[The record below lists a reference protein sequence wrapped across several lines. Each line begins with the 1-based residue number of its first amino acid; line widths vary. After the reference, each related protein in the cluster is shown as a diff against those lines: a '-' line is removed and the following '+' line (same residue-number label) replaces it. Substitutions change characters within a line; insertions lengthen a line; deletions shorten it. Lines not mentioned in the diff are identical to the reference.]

1 MNRDEDLI
9 LFRDMYKREKKDI
22 ASLLLPVPD
31 EFEANGNYA
40 LYRMASGKK
49 GQVGLD
55 SMMSTET
62 GKNDYDWLKTPP
74 ATPLF
79 PSLDMEANAPELVI
93 QKEIPIIQ
101 PVITVSRFADKT
113 GAAKTRSTL
122 IKFASPNQKPKI
134 ATSNSTQIGKQSASS
149 IEKKNTTYAA
159 TTTMIKS
166 NTSNDHKE
174 RSNTLSSITT
184 RTTKQKDTSLNFL
197 ASNLSKT
204 LGMESSSS
212 TIRPKSR
219 GVSPAGRPKILGAQ
233 FPGFSD
239 ETLPNLKTDRSLSAN
254 RGRPIH
260 QNQSTNQRPGSSSSL
275 SSSTTKPKSRGVSP
289 AGRPKILGAQFPGFS
304 DETPSNL
311 RTDRS
316 LSANRG
322 RPNQSTN
329 QRPGSSSSSS
339 SSSSPVPITKPIRRQ
354 SCSPSVT
361 RGRKQEVSI
370 SSTKFQQGNG
380 TTQVL
385 GSRMVDKFLSAR
397 KLAHEEKETN
407 KTKLNGSLN
416 ENCGFGRHISRI
428 SANMTQKH
436 METHQDSGNSGKNGT
451 ATGRKSSNIR
461 GSRISSA

>member
-1 MNRDEDLI
+1 MNRDEDLL
-9 LFRDMYKREKKDI
+9 LFTNMYKREKSDL

-40 LYRMASGKK
+40 LYRMASSKK
-49 GQVGLD
+49 GQMGLD
-55 SMMSTET
+55 YMMSTEI

-101 PVITVSRFADKT
+101 PVITLSRFA
-113 GAAKTRSTL
+113 GGAKTRSTL
-122 IKFASPNQKPKI
+122 IRSSSPNQKPKI
-134 ATSNSTQIGKQSASS
+134 DTKNSTQIGKQNVSS
-149 IEKKNTTYAA
+149 IEKKNTRFA

-174 RSNTLSSITT
+174 RSNTLSSSAT

-204 LGMESSSS
+204 MGMELSSS
-212 TIRPKSR
+212 TTRPKSR
-219 GVSPAGRPKILGAQ
+219 GISLAGRPQSRGESPAGRA
-233 FPGFSD
+233 
-239 ETLPNLKTDRSLSAN
+239 
-254 RGRPIH
+254 
-260 QNQSTNQRPGSSSSL
+260 
-275 SSSTTKPKSRGVSP
+275 
-289 AGRPKILGAQFPGFS
+289 KILGAQFPGFS
-304 DETPSNL
+304 DETPPNL
-311 RTDRS
+311 KTDRS

-339 SSSSPVPITKPIRRQ
+339 STSILSTTPIRRQ

-361 RGRKQEVSI
+361 RGRKQEIST
-370 SSTKFQQGNG
+370 SSTNIQHGNG

-385 GSRMVDKFLSAR
+385 GSKMVDKFMNAR
-397 KLAHEEKETN
+397 KSIHEE
-407 KTKLNGSLN
+407 KTKLNSSMN
-416 ENCGFGRHISRI
+416 ESSGFGRHISRI
-428 SANMTQKH
+428 SANMAHKH
-436 METHQDSGNSGKNGT
+436 MEIHQDTGNSSKNGT
-451 ATGRKSSNIR
+451 ITGRKSSNIR
-461 GSRISSA
+461 GSKIPSA